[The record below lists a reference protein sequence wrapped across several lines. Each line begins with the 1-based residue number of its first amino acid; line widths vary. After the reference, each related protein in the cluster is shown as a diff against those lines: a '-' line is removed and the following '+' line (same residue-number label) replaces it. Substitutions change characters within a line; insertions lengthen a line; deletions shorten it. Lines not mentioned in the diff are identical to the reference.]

1 MNIQKEKETP
11 QTRKAINMKKNTI
24 EALYNYFVKNDD
36 TIDLST
42 VVDEI
47 RAEYEYAAAKA
58 KMHNAD
64 YDAAKEVILPLIHDT
79 PMTAKDIFAA
89 CADSLPEGFTAHKVQ
104 YGLRNYWADEVNK
117 IENGKKAFLYQA
129 K

>member
-24 EALYNYFVKNDD
+24 EALYNYFVKNDN
-36 TIDLST
+36 TIDMSA

-47 RAEYEYAAAKA
+47 RAEYESAAEKA
-58 KMHNAD
+58 KMRNTD
-64 YDAAKEVILPLIHDT
+64 YDTAKDVILPLIHDT
-79 PMTAKDIFAA
+79 PMTAKDIYAA

-104 YGLRNYWADEVNK
+104 YGLLNYWADEVNK